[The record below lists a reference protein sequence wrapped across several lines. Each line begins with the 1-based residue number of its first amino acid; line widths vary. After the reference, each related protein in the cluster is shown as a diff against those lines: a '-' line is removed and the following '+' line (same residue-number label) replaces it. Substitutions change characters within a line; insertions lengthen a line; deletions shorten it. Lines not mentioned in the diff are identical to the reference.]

1 VEVDG
6 SSEHCEEDLMNGHDD
21 NKAPVDCYV
30 ALELSR
36 AKWLVGALLPGS
48 ENVATT
54 PVTGGDT
61 DKLLAALDRIAMKAS
76 DAGYVNVRLRVCFEA
91 GYDGFWLARFLIDRG
106 IDTNV
111 LDASS
116 FLVSRRGRRA
126 KTDRVDVES
135 MAFVLKAFLLGDRS
149 VCRPV
154 RIPSPDEEDAK
165 RIARERAQL
174 LKERTR
180 NVNRIRALLNLQ
192 GIREV
197 RGLWGGKWQEWLA
210 HTRTG
215 DGRLLGPFLLRELG
229 RHFERLELLASQLKA
244 LEGERA
250 ALIAQETK
258 IPAVRKIVALTQL
271 RGIGEGGAT
280 TLVTEVFHR
289 QFKNRRHLAS
299 YLGLAPSH
307 YASGE
312 VSRDQ
317 GISKAGNK
325 SARVMMVELA
335 WCWLRYQPQSQLT
348 QWYRCRFA
356 EKAGRSRKV
365 GVIALA
371 RKLAI
376 ALWRFLE
383 HGIVPDGANLK
394 PV

>member
-1 VEVDG
+1 
-6 SSEHCEEDLMNGHDD
+6 MD
-21 NKAPVDCYV
+21 NQTQSAECYV

-36 AKWLVGALLPGS
+36 NKWLVGALLPEAEKVWTCS
-48 ENVATT
+48 VA
-54 PVTGGDT
+54 GGDT
-61 DKLLAALDRIAMKAS
+61 DGLLSALNTIQEKTRS
-76 DAGYVNVRLRVCFEA
+76 AGYPNVPLQVCFEA

-106 IDTNV
+106 IDTTV

-116 FLVSRRGRRA
+116 FLVSRRGKRV
-126 KTDRVDVES
+126 KTDRVDVGS
-135 MAFVLKAFLLGDRS
+135 MVFIFKTYRLGDKS

-154 RIPSPDEEDAK
+154 RLPSPEEEDAK
-165 RIARERAQL
+165 RVTRERAQL

-192 GIREV
+192 GIRDV
-197 RGLWGGKWQEWLA
+197 KGLWGGRWRNWLEKCK
-210 HTRTG
+210 TG
-215 DGRLLGPFLLRELG
+215 DGRSLGRYLLRELN
-229 RHFERLELLASQLKA
+229 RQFERLDLLTSQLKA
-244 LEGERA
+244 LEAERSE
-250 ALIAQETK
+250 ICSQNESIPSGQK
-258 IPAVRKIVALTQL
+258 ITMLTQL
-271 RGIGEGGAT
+271 CGIGEVGAT

-289 QFKNRRHLAS
+289 QFKNRKHLAS

-325 SARVMMVELA
+325 PARVMMVELA
-335 WCWLRYQPQSQLT
+335 WCWLRYQPQSQLA
-348 QWYRCRFA
+348 QWYRSRFA
-356 EKAGRSRKV
+356 DTAGRSRKI

-383 HGIVPDGANLK
+383 DGLVPDGAK
-394 PV
+394 MKTV